1 MDGPLDAVRNF
12 RWQVWILEN
21 SVDYSIIKK
30 YPRYILYKGMVLRKV
45 TQKLSILT
53 RLFKKGRP
61 CRALR
66 YHPVYATN
74 YGQPPKW
81 FNDKFNFCFIE
92 TLCKSIFLITCD
104 IFYIHCLKQIDFKI
118 I

>member
-1 MDGPLDAVRNF
+1 
-12 RWQVWILEN
+12 
-21 SVDYSIIKK
+21 
-30 YPRYILYKGMVLRKV
+30 MVLRKV
-45 TQKLSILT
+45 KNYPFDKALQ
-53 RLFKKGRP
+53 KGRI
-61 CRALR
+61 CRAFR
-66 YHPVYATN
+66 YQPIRAIK

-92 TLCKSIFLITCD
+92 MLCKSIFLITCD